1 MVFYVRMACGCNDI
15 FLLRERFGQ
24 DTFHFLVRF
33 LTFLGLQEAETRKF
47 DLQDPVGVAQ
57 VNLPRLPASRRSETS
72 KIEARK
78 FKKVTRK

>member
-1 MVFYVRMACGCNDI
+1 MVFSWSEPYFQVT
-15 FLLRERFGQ
+15 FLN
-24 DTFHFLVRF
+24 FLARF
-33 LTFLGLQEAETRKF
+33 LSFLIFKRLATRKF